1 LVGAIIFRTLYS
13 LISRYF
19 YAQKDTKTP
28 LFVSLFAI
36 ALNIYLAFTLARPQS
51 YGVTGLAIA
60 QSIVAAVEVL
70 VLVMVM
76 VWRDRG
82 LFNPTFWSD
91 VFRTLSVTGF
101 TVITTY
107 TMVNLVPLLATD
119 RGFAT
124 LGSKLLLIVL
134 PTFVV
139 HIGISAIFGMD
150 EVRPVINKIR
160 TIVLKP
166 VRVQ

>member
-1 LVGAIIFRTLYS
+1 
-13 LISRYF
+13 
-19 YAQKDTKTP
+19 
-28 LFVSLFAI
+28 
-36 ALNIYLAFTLARPQS
+36 
-51 YGVTGLAIA
+51 
-60 QSIVAAVEVL
+60 
-70 VLVMVM
+70 
-76 VWRDRG
+76 
-82 LFNPTFWSD
+82 
-91 VFRTLSVTGF
+91 
-101 TVITTY
+101 
-107 TMVNLVPLLATD
+107 MVNLVPLLATD

-160 TIVLKP
+160 AIVLKP